1 VVATASAGTA
11 RSAVAARR
19 RPPRRPAQGTPLER
33 LTVLYDPDCRLC
45 AFISNWLPRQRQLV
59 PLDLVPVGSDRAR
72 RLFPELDHA
81 ATAREVTVVGDGGQ
95 VYRGDSAWLV
105 CLWALSE
112 FRPLSHTFALPRNR
126 KMARA
131 AVVTAAKF
139 READACRR
147 SPASARPGPAPVPPI
162 PPAPTVPWVYAKE
175 DGWTYWEDGGWTR
188 NDGASR

>member
-11 RSAVAARR
+11 RSAPAARR
-19 RPPRRPAQGTPLER
+19 RARRPAQGTPLER
-33 LTVLYDPDCRLC
+33 LTVLYDPGCRLC

-81 ATAREVTVVGDGGQ
+81 ATTREVTVVGDGGQ

-126 KMARA
+126 RMARA

-147 SPASARPGPAPVPPI
+147 SAAPPRPAAG
-162 PPAPTVPWVYAKE
+162 PAPTVPWVYTKE
-175 DGWTYWEDGGWTR
+175 DGWTYLEDGGWTR
-188 NDGASR
+188 HNGATR